1 MCSEAAESI
10 DVGHPKLQHLAT
22 QDGDGNPLRIPSTVH
37 DHSIPP
43 LLSASPMLQ
52 ALATSA
58 VTPHSNNSAASIVL
72 LPESKTM
79 TSAPQLL
86 YKHSFFDTTKT
97 GLESD
102 ELKLK
107 FDEWSTISKLWLV
120 NLGVSESLTKTA
132 VQGESLKEA
141 QNINK
146 PLSALGDVI
155 STLSR
160 IKALNRLGHN
170 VMDLSDAIEDE
181 IKWVVN
187 LIRGIFTGNIF
198 KVQKL
203 FPQTAYSCY
212 LVKSVRNDS

>member
-1 MCSEAAESI
+1 MATTVELLPALMCSEAAELI

-22 QDGDGNPLRIPSTVH
+22 QDGDGNPLQIPSTVH

-43 LLSASPMLQ
+43 LLSSSPMLQ

-58 VTPHSNNSAASIVL
+58 VMPHSNNSAASIVL

-120 NLGVSESLTKTA
+120 NLGVSESLAKTA

-160 IKALNRLGHN
+160 IKALNRLGH
-170 VMDLSDAIEDE
+170 
-181 IKWVVN
+181 WVVN